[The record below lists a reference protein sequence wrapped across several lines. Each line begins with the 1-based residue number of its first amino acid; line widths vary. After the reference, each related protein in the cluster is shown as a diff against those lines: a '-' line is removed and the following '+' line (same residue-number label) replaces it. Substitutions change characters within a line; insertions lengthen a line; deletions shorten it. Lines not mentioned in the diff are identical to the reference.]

1 MDAANAE
8 AERKN
13 RLLHEGRSLPA
24 HDYSEETSPTPS
36 WWWPANIK
44 RLHSEASDEEL
55 YLKY

>member
-1 MDAANAE
+1 VDAANAE
-8 AERKN
+8 AEQKN
-13 RLLHEGRSLPA
+13 RLLHKGRSLPA